1 MTMTDT
7 QPATTPDEVRISI
20 MGSDTVTVTLEGPGT
35 VADVIAL
42 AAEKLGVELNPE
54 RVALVKDGQQVNP
67 DEPVTG
73 GETVTAAPRVA
84 NG

>member
-7 QPATTPDEVRISI
+7 ATPDTEGVRISI
-20 MGSDTVTVTLEGPGT
+20 MGSETLTVQLVGKGT
-35 VADVIAL
+35 VADVVAE
-42 AAEKLGVELNPE
+42 AAEKLGVEVNPE
-54 RVALVKDGQQVNP
+54 RVAFVKDGQQVAP
-67 DEPVTG
+67 DAPVTA